1 VEYRLDEY
9 QLVLQDLTKVF
20 GSGVVAVDHLD
31 LAVRKGE
38 FLTMLGPSGCG
49 KTTTLRMIAGFE
61 TPTTGEV
68 LCDGTLLN
76 DVPPNR
82 RPVNTVFQ
90 DYALFPHM
98 SVYDNVAYGLRAKGI
113 DKQVVDQEVPRA
125 LDMVALQ
132 GMEKRFPRQLSGGQ
146 QQRVAVARALINKPS
161 VLLLDEPLG
170 ALDLKLRKHMQIV
183 LKGLQQE
190 LGITFIHVTH
200 DQEEAMTM
208 SDRIAV
214 MNAGRLEQL
223 DTPET
228 LYSRP
233 ASAFVAGFI
242 GENNLLECRVR
253 ELGAVVGMVEL
264 AGQTASVSAANVQQG
279 LTAGPAILAVRPQS
293 LRVAPHLDG
302 CDNILEG
309 TVEQHIF
316 AGSEVRLLVRF
327 PGGTLLAN
335 LRDQDQFQRFPRG
348 DRVQVGWRT
357 SDGTV
362 LTPLLPSDSQS
373 GLGRP

>member
-1 VEYRLDEY
+1 VEHLLDGY
-9 QLVLQDLTKVF
+9 QLVLRGLTKIF
-20 GSGVVAVDHLD
+20 PSGVVAVDRLD

-49 KTTTLRMIAGFE
+49 KTTTLRMVAGFE
-61 TPTTGEV
+61 MPTAGEI
-68 LCDGTLLN
+68 LCDGALLN

-98 SVYDNVAYGLRAKGI
+98 SVYDNVSYGLRAKGVER
-113 DKQVVDQEVPRA
+113 QVIDQEVPRA
-125 LDMVALQ
+125 LEMVSLR
-132 GMEKRFPRQLSGGQ
+132 GMDKRFPRQLSGGQ
-146 QQRVAVARALINKPS
+146 QQRVAVARALVNKPS

-200 DQEEAMTM
+200 DQDEAMTM

-214 MNAGRLEQL
+214 MHAGRLEQL

-233 ASAFVAGFI
+233 ATAFVAGFI
-242 GENNLLECRVR
+242 GDNNLLECRILEIEPDSAR
-253 ELGAVVGMVEL
+253 VEVF
-264 AGQTASVSAANVQQG
+264 GQMAYVDAANVQQG
-279 LTAGPAILAVRPQS
+279 LVAGPAMLTVRPQV
-293 LRVAPHLDG
+293 LRVAPKLEG
-302 CDNILEG
+302 LDNILEG
-309 TVEQHIF
+309 RVEQHIF
-316 AGSEVRLLVRF
+316 AGSEVRLLVRC
-327 PGGTLLAN
+327 PGGTVLAN
-335 LRDQDQFQRFPRG
+335 LRDQHQFQRYPRG

-357 SDGTV
+357 GDAMLLARSQGTE
-362 LTPLLPSDSQS
+362 
-373 GLGRP
+373 

>member
-1 VEYRLDEY
+1 LDGY
-9 QLVLQDLTKVF
+9 QLVLKSLTKVF
-20 GSGVVAVDHLD
+20 GNGVVAVDHLD

-61 TPTTGEV
+61 MPTTGEV
-68 LCDGTLLN
+68 LCDGALLN
-76 DVPPNR
+76 DVPPNH

-98 SVYDNVAYGLRAKGI
+98 SVFDNVAYGLRARGVSKQEI
-113 DKQVVDQEVPRA
+113 DREVPSA
-125 LDMVALQ
+125 LEMVSLR

-146 QQRVAVARALINKPS
+146 QQRVAVARALVNKPS

-214 MNAGRLEQL
+214 MNAGHLEQL

-233 ASAFVAGFI
+233 ATAFVSGFI
-242 GENNLLECRVR
+242 GENNLLDCRIA
-253 ELGAVVGMVEL
+253 EIGPDLAVVEL
-264 AGQTASVSAANVQQG
+264 PGLMARVSAGNMQQG
-279 LTAGPAILAVRPQS
+279 LTVGPAILAVRPES
-293 LRVAPHLDG
+293 LRVAPQLDDY
-302 CDNILEG
+302 DNILEG
-309 TVEQHIF
+309 AVEQHIF

-327 PGGTLLAN
+327 SGGTVLAN
-335 LRDQDQFQRFPRG
+335 LRDQQLFQRYPRG

-357 SDGTV
+357 RDAM
-362 LTPLLPSDSQS
+362 LLA
-373 GLGRP
+373 RPEGSA

>member
-1 VEYRLDEY
+1 LDGY
-9 QLVLQDLTKVF
+9 QLVLKGLTKIF
-20 GSGVVAVDHLD
+20 GSGVLAVDHLD

-49 KTTTLRMIAGFE
+49 KTTTLRMVAGFE
-61 TPTTGEV
+61 TPTAGEIV
-68 LCDGTLLN
+68 CDGALLN
-76 DVPPNR
+76 EVPPNR

-98 SVYDNVAYGLRAKGI
+98 SVYDNVAYGLRAKGASREE
-113 DKQVVDQEVPRA
+113 VDREVPHA
-125 LDMVALQ
+125 LEMVSLR
-132 GMEKRFPRQLSGGQ
+132 GMAKRFPRQLSGGQ
-146 QQRVAVARALINKPS
+146 QQRVAVARALVKKPS

-214 MNAGRLEQL
+214 MNAGHLEQL
-223 DTPET
+223 DTPEA

-233 ASAFVAGFI
+233 ATAFVAGFI
-242 GENNLLECRVR
+242 GENNLMECTVA
-253 ELGAVVGMVEL
+253 EIGAGAAAVEL
-264 AGQTASVSAANVQQG
+264 SGMTVRVDGANLQPG
-279 LTAGPAILAVRPQS
+279 LGVGPALLAVRPES
-293 LRVAPHLDG
+293 LQIAENPDSL
-302 CDNILEG
+302 NYILAG

-316 AGSEVRLLVRF
+316 AGSEVRLLVRWS
-327 PGGTLLAN
+327 GGAVLAN
-335 LRDQDQFQRFPRG
+335 LRDPQLFQRYPRG
-348 DRVQVGWRT
+348 APVEVGWRRA
-357 SDGTV
+357 DARLV
-362 LTPLLPSDSQS
+362 A
-373 GLGRP
+373 RPEVHE

>member
-1 VEYRLDEY
+1 LDGY
-9 QLVLQDLTKVF
+9 QLVLKGLTKIF
-20 GSGVVAVDHLD
+20 GSGVLAVDHLD

-49 KTTTLRMIAGFE
+49 KTTTLRMVAGFE
-61 TPTTGEV
+61 TPTAGEI
-68 LCDGTLLN
+68 LCDGALLN
-76 DVPPNR
+76 EVPSNR

-98 SVYDNVAYGLRAKGI
+98 SVYDNVAYGLRAKGVPKQEI
-113 DKQVVDQEVPRA
+113 DREVPRA
-125 LDMVALQ
+125 LEMVSLR
-132 GMEKRFPRQLSGGQ
+132 GMAKRFPRQLSGGQ

-214 MNAGRLEQL
+214 MNAGHLEQL
-223 DTPET
+223 DTPEA

-233 ASAFVAGFI
+233 ATAFVAGFI
-242 GENNLLECRVR
+242 GENNLLECRVT
-253 ELGAVVGMVEL
+253 EIGADAAAVEL
-264 AGQTASVSAANVQQG
+264 SG
-279 LTAGPAILAVRPQS
+279 LTVQVDRANLQSGLGVGPAMLAVRPES
-293 LRVAPHLDG
+293 LQLAENADALDY
-302 CDNILEG
+302 IREG
-309 TVEQHIF
+309 TVEQYIF
-316 AGSEVRLLVRF
+316 AGSEVRLLVRW
-327 PGGTLLAN
+327 PDGTVLAN
-335 LRDQDQFQRFPRG
+335 LRDQQQLQRYPRG
-348 DRVQVGWRT
+348 APVRVGWRR
-357 SDGTV
+357 GAGR
-362 LTPLLPSDSQS
+362 LLA
-373 GLGRP
+373 RPEVREA

>member
-1 VEYRLDEY
+1 MDGY
-9 QLVLQDLTKVF
+9 QLVLQGLTKVF
-20 GSGVVAVDHLD
+20 GNGVVAVDNLD

-61 TPTTGEV
+61 TPTAGAV
-68 LCDGTLLN
+68 LCDGAFLN

-98 SVYDNVAYGLRAKGI
+98 SVYDNVAYGLRAKAAAKQEI
-113 DKQVVDQEVPRA
+113 DREVPQA
-125 LDMVALQ
+125 LEMVSLR
-132 GMEKRFPRQLSGGQ
+132 GMERRFPRQLSGGQ
-146 QQRVAVARALINKPS
+146 QQRVAVARALVNKPS

-214 MNAGRLEQL
+214 MNAGHLEQL
-223 DTPET
+223 DTPEA

-242 GENNLLECRVR
+242 GENNLLECRLSR
-253 ELGAVVGMVEL
+253 IEADAAVVDLQGHTVIVG
-264 AGQTASVSAANVQQG
+264 AQNVQEG
-279 LTAGPAILAVRPQS
+279 LAAGPAILAVRPEALQ
-293 LRVAPHLDG
+293 VAPALNDY
-302 CDNILEG
+302 DNILEG

-316 AGSEVRLLVRF
+316 AGSEVRLVVRL

-335 LRDQDQFQRFPRG
+335 LRNQDQFQRYPRG
-348 DRVQVGWRT
+348 DRVQVGWR
-357 SDGTV
+357 SRDGM
-362 LTPLLPSDSQS
+362 LLALPSSPETEVKQ
-373 GLGRP
+373 GGA

>member
-1 VEYRLDEY
+1 LDGY
-9 QLVLQDLTKVF
+9 QLVLQGLTKVF
-20 GSGVVAVDHLD
+20 GNGVVAVDHLN

-61 TPTTGEV
+61 TPTFGQV
-68 LCDGTLLN
+68 LCEGSPLN
-76 DVPPNR
+76 EVPPNR

-98 SVYDNVAYGLRAKGI
+98 SVYDNVAYGLRAKRVPAQEI
-113 DKQVVDQEVPRA
+113 DREVPQA
-125 LDMVALQ
+125 LEMVSLR

-146 QQRVAVARALINKPS
+146 QQRVAVARALVNRPS

-214 MNAGRLEQL
+214 MHAGRLEQL
-223 DTPET
+223 DTPEA

-242 GENNLLECRVR
+242 GENNLLECQIARVGADLA
-253 ELGAVVGMVEL
+253 EVEVLGHLVR
-264 AGQTASVSAANVQQG
+264 VSAANLEKG
-279 LTAGPAILAVRPQS
+279 LAIGPAILAVRPES
-293 LRVAPHLDG
+293 LHVAIHLDDA
-302 CDNILEG
+302 DNVLEG

-316 AGSEVRLLVRF
+316 AGSEVRLLVRLADQ
-327 PGGTLLAN
+327 TMLAN
-335 LRDQDQFQRFPRG
+335 LREQDQFQRYRRG
-348 DRVQVGWRT
+348 ERVQVGWRRG
-357 SDGTV
+357 DAI
-362 LTPLLPSDSQS
+362 LLRCPPEVEPEGVQE
-373 GLGRP
+373 PPV

>member
-1 VEYRLDEY
+1 LDGY
-9 QLVLQDLTKVF
+9 QLILQGLTKVF

-31 LAVRKGE
+31 LAVCKGE

-61 TPTTGEV
+61 MPTTGAV
-68 LCDGTLLN
+68 LCDGALLN
-76 DVPPNR
+76 EVPPNR

-98 SVYDNVAYGLRAKGI
+98 TVYDNVAYGLRARGI
-113 DKQVVDQEVPRA
+113 PKQEIDREVPRA
-125 LDMVALQ
+125 LEMVSLR
-132 GMEKRFPRQLSGGQ
+132 GMDKRFPRQLSGGQ

-214 MNAGRLEQL
+214 MHAGRLEQV
-223 DTPET
+223 DTPEM

-242 GENNLLECRVR
+242 GENNLLECRIS
-253 ELGAVVGMVEL
+253 ELGADFAAVEL
-264 AGQTASVSAANVQQG
+264 AAGRPARVTAANVQQG
-279 LTAGPAILAVRPQS
+279 LVPGPAVLAVRPQL
-293 LRVAPHLDG
+293 LRVAPQPDG
-302 CDNILEG
+302 YDNALEG

-316 AGSEVRLLVRF
+316 AGSEVRLLIRF
-327 PGGTLLAN
+327 AGGTVLAS
-335 LRDQDQFQRFPRG
+335 LRDQDQFEQYRRG
-348 DRVQVGWRT
+348 DRVHVGWRAG
-357 SDGTV
+357 DGA
-362 LTPLLPSDSQS
+362 LLARSPQDVSQNGS
-373 GLGRP
+373 GGA